1 MAIALLSPRTN
12 SATAEVQADEPPSE
26 AAPVGVVGLSSPQ
39 GAGFR
44 ESLSS
49 LFTKGLPQ
57 SSIKYPG
64 GCRLVP
70 THNVAIYRSEM
81 NHLPSS
87 DTVARLS
94 VKILEQLRQ
103 MGIRE
108 LGPFCDLTL
117 LLLGL
122 SLGFYAIDLGSCS
135 SFGSICHGL
144 ETVFL

>member
-1 MAIALLSPRTN
+1 MSECISISSRILTEIVELITISH
-12 SATAEVQADEPPSE
+12 TA
-26 AAPVGVVGLSSPQ
+26 
-39 GAGFR
+39 
-44 ESLSS
+44 
-49 LFTKGLPQ
+49 
-57 SSIKYPG
+57 YG
-64 GCRLVP
+64 GCITR

>member
-1 MAIALLSPRTN
+1 MSECISISSRILTNKFVALITISH
-12 SATAEVQADEPPSE
+12 TAD
-26 AAPVGVVGLSSPQ
+26 
-39 GAGFR
+39 
-44 ESLSS
+44 
-49 LFTKGLPQ
+49 
-57 SSIKYPG
+57 G
-64 GCRLVP
+64 GCITR
-70 THNVAIYRSEM
+70 THNVAINRSKM

-135 SFGSICHGL
+135 SFGSICHRL